1 MCPRGEDLLQ
11 SWKQPWMKRV
21 STWSLFHVCRPRAAV
36 AFVQCAQVLIHG
48 SHFLVIYVDD
58 LLAFFSRH
66 EAPILACLCLMLAA
80 AGQWLWEGIPVSWG
94 KLQLADSL
102 RFIGWEICLTSHP
115 VAVLPDDRR
124 AALLAALQPRRV
136 PGAGFNRKD
145 LRTLVGRLR
154 WFTAGFRWLRPW
166 LVMWLEAMGKPKM
179 RLLCARAP
187 SPMSRLGGA
196 SVQREDLDQASSRML
211 LSASL
216 GGWWIAPGAT
226 LHPRNIR
233 EVSILIRRLDYP
245 DGFLKSSLDKAHPD
259 LQSLIAVAPRWKGR
273 AWLAGFATRV

>member
-166 LVMWLEAMGKPKM
+166 PGWLCGLRPW
-179 RLLCARAP
+179 
-187 SPMSRLGGA
+187 
-196 SVQREDLDQASSRML
+196 
-211 LSASL
+211 ASL
-216 GGWWIAPGAT
+216 RCGYCVPVRQVRCPGWAA
-226 LHPRNIR
+226 RVCN
-233 EVSILIRRLDYP
+233 
-245 DGFLKSSLDKAHPD
+245 
-259 LQSLIAVAPRWKGR
+259 GR
-273 AWLAGFATRV
+273 IWTKQALGRF